1 MGSAYQ
7 QVRSGA
13 CDVVITGGTEAPI
26 TPLGLAGFNSIKALS
41 TRNDNP
47 GGASRP
53 FDAERDGFVMA
64 EGAGILIFE
73 DYERAKKR
81 GAEIYCEVAGYA
93 CTGDAYHET
102 APDPEGTAGAA
113 AMRLALADAG
123 ISPEQLGYINAHGTS
138 TQLNDATETA
148 IIKKVFGGHAYKMAV
163 SSTKSMTGHT
173 LGAAGGVEG
182 IATAMALREGI
193 IPPTIN
199 YENPDPACDL
209 DYVPNT
215 ARELTVDYALSNN
228 LGFGGHNASIILKRF
243 TG

>member
-1 MGSAYQ
+1 
-7 QVRSGA
+7 
-13 CDVVITGGTEAPI
+13 
-26 TPLGLAGFNSIKALS
+26 
-41 TRNDNP
+41 
-47 GGASRP
+47 
-53 FDAERDGFVMA
+53 
-64 EGAGILIFE
+64 
-73 DYERAKKR
+73 
-81 GAEIYCEVAGYA
+81 
-93 CTGDAYHET
+93 
-102 APDPEGTAGAA
+102 
-113 AMRLALADAG
+113 
-123 ISPEQLGYINAHGTS
+123 
-138 TQLNDATETA
+138 
-148 IIKKVFGGHAYKMAV
+148 MAV